1 MPGYVDLVVTIE
13 QPHPVR
19 VAIDSIDTATVAD
32 ELSALIRNRGRSA
45 VRATIDGFHN
55 PRRLRYRRGRN
66 SPEGYYVGSFDY
78 HAFQSMLLDPMG
90 PGGSRDYRSAAFDYR
105 TDFAI
110 VQPLQRAPAD
120 AVLLVDGIFLQRSEL
135 ARVWDLVIF
144 VDVTFETAAARAL
157 ERAFSEEGKGRRPS
171 RN

>member
-1 MPGYVDLVVTIE
+1 
-13 QPHPVR
+13 
-19 VAIDSIDTATVAD
+19 
-32 ELSALIRNRGRSA
+32 
-45 VRATIDGFHN
+45 
-55 PRRLRYRRGRN
+55 
-66 SPEGYYVGSFDY
+66 
-78 HAFQSMLLDPMG
+78 MLLDPMG